1 MTTDDVK
8 ALAREL
14 RRLGYLHAAVEP
26 ECADVMCRAAAEIE
40 RLRGL
45 LAERD
50 AMLAEAIGVFGI
62 RFDGA
67 ICPFCS
73 GREEY
78 NDHKPDC
85 LVTRIR
91 ALGIGEV
98 KGDG

>member
-1 MTTDDVK
+1 MPTD
-8 ALAREL
+8 AERI
-14 RRLGYLHAAVEP
+14 
-26 ECADVMCRAAAEIE
+26 AEIAGMARRWAAPLAPRHALYDVGVE
-40 RLRGL
+40 VLWLLVR

-91 ALGIGEV
+91 ALGIGKV